1 MTNFRYANVLHVRQ
15 THLENKFPDPFQYN
29 SNTATTT
36 TTTNN
41 NNDNNDNNNNDN
53 DNDNNN
59 DNDFSNFKLP
69 ISGYARSAAR
79 QEGYLKFQ

>member
-15 THLENKFPDPFQYN
+15 THLENKFPNSFQYN
-29 SNTATTT
+29 SNTTTNTT

-41 NNDNNDNNNNDN
+41 NNNNNNDNNNNN
-53 DNDNNN
+53 
-59 DNDFSNFKLP
+59 NDFSNFKLP